1 MSPAANGGDQ
11 SSDLVGWGSSGVLV
25 VDGDRFQQQ
34 AEAVVAA
41 QGTFLDICRED
52 LSYATKS
59 WQLLRRHKERRFLRS
74 QASR

>member
-1 MSPAANGGDQ
+1 MR
-11 SSDLVGWGSSGVLV
+11 V
-25 VDGDRFQQQ
+25 VDGDCFQQQ
-34 AEAVVAA
+34 AEAAAAA

-59 WQLLRRHKERRFLRS
+59 WQLLRRYKERRFLRS